1 MSHALVHQSSPMVSY
16 TLLSRWHYITIQARL
31 ATRLSPVFRTW
42 GRRLLRN
49 DLAAS
54 SCVLD
59 PVRLLKLWLADSTIL
74 LVTLATD
81 PIPCSCTG
89 IHVFKLAVNYPKKV
103 HSITSFSVLP
113 TVQFLIGSH
122 QNLDGGKVW
131 EQGYSCFMLDAQE
144 YLCSN

>member
-16 TLLSRWHYITIQARL
+16 TLLSSWHYITIQARL
-31 ATRLSPVFRTW
+31 ATWLSPVFRTW

-49 DLAAS
+49 EWAAS

-59 PVRLLKLWLADSTIL
+59 PVRLLKLWSADSTIL

-89 IHVFKLAVNYPKKV
+89 IHVFKLAINYPKKPRSQ
-103 HSITSFSVLP
+103 SIPPSSFWLQAIKIWMAGRSGNKAIMFHAWCSRVSMLK
-113 TVQFLIGSH
+113 LIPP
-122 QNLDGGKVW
+122 
-131 EQGYSCFMLDAQE
+131 
-144 YLCSN
+144 